1 MPFGENGS
9 RGVNKKKF
17 RSTKPGKHEG
27 FIPNPI
33 GCNEL
38 LGRAVQEHARA
49 ASWTRQRQLPQLDGR
64 GSPEANLLGADGGC
78 GIEQQH
84 SAVEAKCLHLETGPV
99 KVHSVPPASEP
110 RSC

>member
-1 MPFGENGS
+1 MPFGENVC
-9 RGVNKKKF
+9 RGVNNKKF

-38 LGRAVQEHARA
+38 LGRAVQDMLVQRLGHVN
-49 ASWTRQRQLPQLDGR
+49 ASFRSSTAEDLPKPTFSELM
-64 GSPEANLLGADGGC
+64 ADVVSNSS
-78 GIEQQH
+78 IQQ
-84 SAVEAKCLHLETGPV
+84 SKQNAFTLKTGPV
-99 KVHSVPPASEP
+99 KVHSVPLASEP